1 MLIKKRDTKEH
12 KNSNSC
18 RVREYE
24 HPTERWGF
32 ATARIDGRYPIEK
45 RVVNLDSEQIF
56 YVISGTGEIHSDKG
70 DFEMNEGDSY
80 HLERG
85 EKYWMQ
91 GSKLVV
97 ALMNAPKWNP
107 EQYRV
112 VD

>member
-1 MLIKKRDTKEH
+1 MLIKKRDTQEH
-12 KNSNSC
+12 ENSKSC
-18 RVREYE
+18 FVREYE
-24 HPTERWGF
+24 HQTEKLGF
-32 ATARIDGRYPIEK
+32 ATARINGRYPDK
-45 RVVNLDSEQIF
+45 KKVVNLESEQIF
-56 YVISGTGEIHSDKG
+56 YVLSGTGEIHSDKG
-70 DFEMNEGDSY
+70 DFEISEGDSY

-107 EQYRV
+107 DQYRV